1 MYRRSVLVVCFVFCA
16 SFVFAEEQKPPSAE
30 SGTPTYP
37 LRLGVTQEAV
47 VETESAAGTSPAAG
61 GSSLLEAPALTESQ
75 NTSGESDQTINDF
88 SLVGYGEKGKKTWDL
103 SGKTADIFVD
113 VVKLSD
119 VIGNLYGKEEDIKLT
134 ADKGD
139 FNKVNGKIHMEDN
152 VVITTSTGTRLL
164 TDTLDWDRKN
174 QVVATEDMVCIK
186 RDTMTATAKG
196 AWGNPSLK
204 KVSLKE
210 DVRLDIIPGQGEDK
224 AISEKDKIT
233 ITCEGPLEI
242 DYEKNIAKF
251 SKKVKVDREDSQ
263 IYSDMMDVYF
273 LSGGNTETKA
283 APQDKGAGSSMG
295 MMGSKID
302 KIIARGNVKVI
313 RGENVSTSDQAVF
326 SMADKKLVLSGKPKL
341 LIYSTEGLA
350 SASSG
355 NKGPF

>member
-1 MYRRSVLVVCFVFCA
+1 VFCA
-16 SFVFAEEQKPPSAE
+16 SFVFAEEQKS
-30 SGTPTYP
+30 SQ
-37 LRLGVTQEAV
+37 QEAA

-139 FNKVNGKIHMEDN
+139 FNKVDGKIHMEDN

-251 SKKVKVDREDSQ
+251 NKKVKVDREDSQ
-263 IYSDMMDVYF
+263 IYSDTMDVYF
-273 LSGGNTETKA
+273 LSGGGGAETKE
-283 APQDKGAGSSMG
+283 APGEKSAGASMG

-302 KIIARGNVKVI
+302 KIIAKGNVKVI
-313 RGENVSTSDQAVF
+313 RGENVSTSDQAIF
-326 SMADKKLVLSGKPKL
+326 SMADKKLVLSGKPRL

-350 SASSG
+350 DASSG